1 MASRKVNLMSSDG
14 VTFEVDDIVA
24 LELQTIKHMIEDGFS
39 DGAIPLPN
47 VTSGILAMVIEY
59 CKMHVESSKSEDRS
73 ADDNLKAW
81 DAEFVKVDVATLFHL
96 IMAANYLNIQSLLE
110 LTCQTVADMMK
121 GKSVEYIRKTFNI
134 TNDYTPEE
142 EEEIRREFP
151 WVFE

>member
-1 MASRKVNLMSSDG
+1 MSSDG

-96 IMAANYLNIQSLLE
+96 IM
-110 LTCQTVADMMK
+110 V
-121 GKSVEYIRKTFNI
+121 RF
-134 TNDYTPEE
+134 
-142 EEEIRREFP
+142 FP
-151 WVFE
+151 SFLFFRFLIIFISIALVILAWT

>member
-14 VTFEVDDIVA
+14 VTFEVDDTVA

-96 IMAANYLNIQSLLE
+96 IM
-110 LTCQTVADMMK
+110 V
-121 GKSVEYIRKTFNI
+121 RF
-134 TNDYTPEE
+134 
-142 EEEIRREFP
+142 FP
-151 WVFE
+151 SFLFFRFLIIFISIALVILAWT

>member
-1 MASRKVNLMSSDG
+1 MAPRKVNLMSSDG

-96 IMAANYLNIQSLLE
+96 IM
-110 LTCQTVADMMK
+110 V
-121 GKSVEYIRKTFNI
+121 RF
-134 TNDYTPEE
+134 
-142 EEEIRREFP
+142 FP
-151 WVFE
+151 SFLFFRFLIIFISIALVILAWT